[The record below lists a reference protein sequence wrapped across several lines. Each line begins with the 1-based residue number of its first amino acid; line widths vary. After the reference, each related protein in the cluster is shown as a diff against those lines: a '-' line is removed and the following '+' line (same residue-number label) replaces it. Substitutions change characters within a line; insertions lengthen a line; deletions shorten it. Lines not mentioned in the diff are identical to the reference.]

1 MLKDNFTGKCNR
13 MEALTHRQ
21 FFSKWFIRCGI
32 GELLSVSI
40 ATTIIVLYR
49 YVFGDPK
56 NFSEGSLLMLIMLLS
71 GLVQG
76 LVLGWFQWSVLKNKF
91 TLLKMR
97 DWLSYTI
104 IAAVVCWIFGM
115 IPLLKSN
122 GEEKK
127 TVEKEVVIKEEK
139 VNTDKKDSTS
149 ENIKTEKLIEKKPEN
164 KFNLLTTLLLG
175 FSIGAVFGIFQ
186 WLALRSHSKRAFFWI
201 ISNVISWMFAMVIIF
216 WAYSITEPV
225 LPIPL
230 IVGVLASALVLAS
243 IVIAFVNGVTL
254 LFINIKHVENSS
266 DLNEF

>member
-1 MLKDNFTGKCNR
+1 

-40 ATTIIVLYR
+40 ATTIIVIYR
-49 YVFGDPK
+49 YAFGEP
-56 NFSEGSLLMLIMLLS
+56 NSFSEGSLLMLIMLLS

-76 LVLGWFQWSVLKNKF
+76 LILGWFQWSVLRYKF

-97 DWLSYTI
+97 DWLAYTI
-104 IAAVVCWIFGM
+104 ISAVVCWIFGM
-115 IPLLKSN
+115 IPLLNSN
-122 GEEKK
+122 GGDKE

-139 VNTDKKDSTS
+139 VNTDKKDSTT
-149 ENIKTEKLIEKKPEN
+149 ENLKIEKTKNEEPGN

-186 WLALRSHSKRAFFWI
+186 WLSLRSHSKRAYFWI
-201 ISNVISWMFAMVIIF
+201 ISNVISWMLAMVIVF

-225 LPIPL
+225 LPILL
-230 IVGVLASALVLAS
+230 IVGVLAAALVLAS
-243 IVIAFVNGVTL
+243 GAIAFINGSAL
-254 LFINIKHVENSS
+254 LIININPIEKKSEIEG
-266 DLNEF
+266 DILG